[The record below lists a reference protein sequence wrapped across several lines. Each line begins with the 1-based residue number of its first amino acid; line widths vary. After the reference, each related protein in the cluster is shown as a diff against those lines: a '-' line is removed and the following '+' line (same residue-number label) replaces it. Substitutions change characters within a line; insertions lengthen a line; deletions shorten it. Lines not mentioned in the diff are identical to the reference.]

1 MQMIMELLKETFI
14 LIFGMF
20 VLGLILKLFF
30 KHTLLGKIIGTMVI
44 DMFLFVKWRLRII
57 KKSGKAVY
65 KTSKR
70 INTILKKKTSDKKVK
85 SKKQSNKVVNGNNII
100 DFNSAKQLRHKWNK

>member
-30 KHTLLGKIIGTMVI
+30 KHTLLGKIIGTVVT
-44 DMFLFVKWRLRII
+44 DMFLFIKWWFGITR
-57 KKSGKAVY
+57 KTGKAIY

-70 INTILKKKTSDKKVK
+70 INTILKKKTSNKKVK
-85 SKKQSNKVVNGNNII
+85 TKKQSKKAVNGNNII